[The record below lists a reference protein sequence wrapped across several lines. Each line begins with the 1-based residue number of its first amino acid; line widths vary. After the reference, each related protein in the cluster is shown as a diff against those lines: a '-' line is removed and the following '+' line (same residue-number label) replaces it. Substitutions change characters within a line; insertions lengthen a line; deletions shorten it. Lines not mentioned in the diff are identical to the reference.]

1 MFFSVVPGVTW
12 RARGKT
18 SSKKST
24 IALLHECVDI
34 RGSGDRCLGFHSV
47 LAQLAN
53 KTNIPLLND
62 WGPVMPLRAAAAV
75 VVVVVEA

>member
-12 RARGKT
+12 QARGKT

-24 IALLHECVDI
+24 IALLLECVDI
-34 RGSGDRCLGFHSV
+34 RGGGDRCLEFHPV

-53 KTNIPLLND
+53 KTSIPLLND
-62 WGPVMPLRAAAAV
+62 WGPVMPLKAAV
-75 VVVVVEA
+75 VVVVVVEA